1 MPSSANRAVLG
12 CTWNW
17 RTSPPIG
24 ITCATPAT
32 DSRRGRSTQSA
43 YSRTAIALILLG
55 STGMAICMISP
66 MIELIGPM
74 RGTTPSAKP
83 SSIDARR
90 SATSWRARKM
100 SVLQSKVT

>member
-1 MPSSANRAVLG
+1 MRVVFG
-12 CTWNW
+12 CTWNC

-24 ITCATPAT
+24 MTCATPGT
-32 DSRRGRSTQSA
+32 DSSRGRSTQSA

-55 STGMAICMISP
+55 STGIAICMISP

-74 RGTTPSAKP
+74 RGTTPSAMP
-83 SSIDARR
+83 SSIDDSR
-90 SATSWRARKM
+90 SDTSCRARKM

>member
-1 MPSSANRAVLG
+1 MRTVSG

-24 ITCATPAT
+24 MTWATPGT
-32 DSRRGRSTQSA
+32 ESSRGRSTQSA
-43 YSRTAIALILLG
+43 YSRTAIGLIFCG

-74 RGTTPSAKP
+74 RGTTPSART
-83 SSIDARR
+83 SSIEASR